1 MNLIFT
7 NGSPQANVC
16 NMHVVRPADKI
27 PRDLKNVIIDENGQE
42 LEVQGWLD
50 SIVSTSVI

>member
-27 PRDLKNVIIDENGQE
+27 PRDLKNVIVDENGQE

-50 SIVSTSVI
+50 SIVSASVI